1 MWLNLPSDWFI
12 ISPKRKIQNS
22 KFENKASLEFSN
34 CLEVRLKKKTVF
46 KIIRF
51 LYLVFFIM
59 CSQKMIKGYVLHI
72 WFIAR

>member
-34 CLEVRLKKKTVF
+34 RLEVRFKKKMYLKSSDFYTWF
-46 KIIRF
+46 F
-51 LYLVFFIM
+51 L
-59 CSQKMIKGYVLHI
+59 
-72 WFIAR
+72 